1 MSEFPEYTTMD
12 FDTHFKVFHEL
23 MSNKVLEILLV
34 ASPYDA
40 YILEEDGSLASKII
54 NEYRGLNLSRPP
66 RITRVS
72 SASEALQV
80 LRSENFDLVLAMPH
94 LDDMDTFTFGQAI
107 KKNVPNLP
115 VIMLTHSLE
124 GIDPLPYDRN
134 SNGIDQVF
142 VWSGD
147 ADLLLAIVKSVEDRL
162 NVDRDTKRAMVRVLL
177 LVEDSPL
184 YLSYLLPLIYKAVV
198 QQTQKVLDES
208 LNEEHRLLKMRA
220 RPKILVAENYEQAA
234 SITEKFQDYLFG
246 VISDTRFPKN
256 GQMEENAGGELLKN
270 IKAKIYDLPVLLLS
284 TDPDKR
290 RLAQTISAEFLEK
303 SSPRLVSEIN
313 DYFLNFL
320 GFGDFV
326 FRDKDGSEVGR
337 ASNLRT
343 LEKILPRIPDEPL
356 CYHAGRNRFSNWIMA
371 RSEITL
377 ASKLR
382 AVKVTDFSDVASM
395 RNHIIREIHDLRKR
409 RQMGVVVQFSAEDF
423 DPEISDFLKIG
434 RGSLGG
440 KARGLAF
447 MAHLLRE
454 SPEFL
459 DRYHDT
465 EIAVPRTLVITT
477 DGFDAFVSVNKLESL
492 ATVDLTDQEIKRR
505 FLSAQ
510 MPFELQEDLR
520 TFLEKVTHPLSIR
533 SSSLLEDAHY
543 QPFSGLYK
551 TYMISNQSSDG
562 SDMAFRLNQLV
573 TAIKLVYASTYYQD
587 PRNFRSSTIFQL
599 RKESM
604 GVIIQEVSG
613 RLHGSNF
620 YPAISGIAQSQNY
633 YPIGQLKPEDGVASI
648 SIGFGTAIGERAEGL
663 RFCPRY
669 PQLLPQ
675 FSKIEDI
682 LANSQPYFY
691 SLRMPLAPDNI
702 DIIDGD
708 GIEKREVNMA
718 ADEWPVRFL
727 TSVYDGTDNR
737 LRDSA
742 HTEGHRVVTF
752 NSILKHEIFPL
763 ASLLC
768 DLLALGRKGLG
779 CPVEFEFSAEPS
791 PGPKQKHRFH
801 ILQVKPMS
809 ASTTHF
815 NLEII
820 NDEIDRAYCYS
831 TQSLGNGLCQDIRDI
846 IYVRSDTF
854 EKTCTIA
861 ISKEISKLNAQLAV
875 ENNGYLLI
883 GPGRWGSFDPLLGIP
898 VKWHDISCARVIAEL
913 RNSQMNVDP
922 SYGSHFFHQITAQ
935 GIFYMTVSEDKADFI
950 RWDKMQALPILRKS
964 KYLCHIRLNESLIVK
979 CDGRTSCCVVL

>member
-1 MSEFPEYTTMD
+1 MAEFPEYAPMD

-23 MSNKVLEILLV
+23 MSIKVLEILLV

-54 NEYRGLNLSRPP
+54 NEYSGLNLSRPP

-72 SASEALQV
+72 SAIEGLQV
-80 LRSENFDLVLAMPH
+80 LKSENFDLVLAMPH
-94 LDDMDTFTFGQAI
+94 LDDMDTFAFGKAI
-107 KKNVPNLP
+107 KEIVPNLP

-124 GIDPLPYDRN
+124 GIGLGPNDRRA
-134 SNGIDQVF
+134 SGIDQVF

-162 NVDRDTKRAMVRVLL
+162 NVDRDTKLAMVRVLL

-184 YLSYLLPLIYKAVV
+184 YLSYLLPLVYKAVV

-220 RPKILVAENYEQAA
+220 RPRILVAENYEQAA
-234 SITEKFQDYLFG
+234 LIAEKFHDYLFG

-256 GQMEENAGGELLKN
+256 GNMDENAGGELLKK
-270 IKAKIYDLPVLLLS
+270 IKTKIHDLPVLLLS
-284 TDPDKR
+284 TDADNR
-290 RLAQTISAEFLEK
+290 GLAKMIPAEFLVK
-303 SSPRLVSEIN
+303 SSPQLVKEIN
-313 DYFLNFL
+313 EFFLNFL

-326 FRDKDGSEVGR
+326 FRDKDGGEVGR

-343 LEKILPRIPDEPL
+343 LEEILPRIPDEPL

-382 AVKVTDFSDVASM
+382 AVKVTDFPDVASM
-395 RNHIIREIHDLRKR
+395 RNHIIREIHDLRK
-409 RQMGVVVQFSAEDF
+409 QQQIGVVAQFSAKDF
-423 DPEISDFLKIG
+423 DPEVSDFLKIG

-447 MAHLLRE
+447 MAHLLRG
-454 SPEFL
+454 SPNFL
-459 DRYHDT
+459 LKYADT

-477 DGFDAFVSVNKLESL
+477 DGFDAFVSANKLEPL
-492 ATVDLTDQEIKRR
+492 ANADLTDQEIKKR
-505 FLSAQ
+505 FQAAQ
-510 MPFELQEDLR
+510 MPIELQEDLKQ
-520 TFLEKVTHPLSIR
+520 FLEKVTHPLSIR

-551 TYMISNQSSDG
+551 TYMISNLG
-562 SDMAFRLNQLV
+562 SDMAQRLTQLV
-573 TAIKLVYASTYYQD
+573 TAIKMVYASTYYQD
-587 PRNFRSSTIFQL
+587 PRIFRNSTIFQL

-613 RLHGSNF
+613 SLHGHHF

-633 YPIGQLKPEDGVASI
+633 YPINQLKPEDGVACI
-648 SIGFGTAIGERAEGL
+648 SIGFGRAIGERAEGL

-669 PQLLPQ
+669 PRLLPQ

-682 LANSQPYFY
+682 LKNAQRYFY
-691 SLRMPLAPDNI
+691 ALKMPLDPA
-702 DIIDGD
+702 DIVGMDGD
-708 GIEKREVNMA
+708 IIEKREVNTA

-727 TSVYDGTDNR
+727 TSVYDGMDNR

-742 HTEGHRVVTF
+742 HAKGHRIVTF
-752 NSILKHEIFPL
+752 NTILKHEVFSL
-763 ASLLC
+763 APLLC

-779 CPVEFEFSAEPS
+779 CPVEFEFSAEPAS
-791 PGPKQKHRFH
+791 NLRQKNRFH

-820 NDEIDRAYCYS
+820 GDEIDRALCYS
-831 TQSLGNGLCQDIRDI
+831 THSLGNGLCEDIRDI
-846 IYVRSDTF
+846 IYVRKDTF
-854 EKTCTIA
+854 ETTRTID
-861 ISKEISKLNAQLAV
+861 ISQEISRLNAELAI
-875 ENNGYLLI
+875 EKNAYLLI

-898 VKWHDISCARVIAEL
+898 VKWHDISCVKVIAEL

-935 GIFYMTVSEDKADFI
+935 GIFYMTVSENKADFI
-950 RWDKMQALPILRKS
+950 RWEKMQSLPILRKS
-964 KYLCHIRLNESLIVK
+964 KYLCHIRLAENLMVK
-979 CDGRTSCCVVL
+979 CNGRTSCCVVV